1 MKPFLCL
8 LFFYICIISNVHS
21 KEDILSEKIQQ
32 LTDWSLKKPIIRLN
46 NDRFKQ
52 YVKTAPR
59 NYSMIIMLTA
69 LSPQRQCGI
78 CKQALD
84 EFQIVAQS
92 YRYSSAFTNR
102 VFFALVDFDDG
113 SEVFQYLGLNSAPV
127 FIHFPPKMKPKKN
140 DQMDISRQGFS
151 AEQISKWIQDRVDV
165 QIHIFRPPNYSGF
178 LLIVLL
184 VTMIGGLLYIKRNSL
199 EFLYNQVVWGVFVI
213 LAILICISGQIW
225 NSIRGS
231 PFVHRNPQTGQIGL
245 FSGSSGFQFI
255 AETYIVFSLYFGICA
270 GMILLNEA
278 PKLTGQNGK
287 RKAMT
292 AVLGILM
299 VVFFF
304 SFLLSVFRAKY
315 QGYPYSFLIK

>member
-1 MKPFLCL
+1 
-8 LFFYICIISNVHS
+8 
-21 KEDILSEKIQQ
+21 
-32 LTDWSLKKPIIRLN
+32 
-46 NDRFKQ
+46 
-52 YVKTAPR
+52 
-59 NYSMIIMLTA
+59 MIVMLTA
-69 LSPQRQCGI
+69 LSPSRQCGI
-78 CKQALD
+78 CKQAHD

-92 YRYSSAFTNR
+92 YRYSSAFTNK
-102 VFFALVDFDDG
+102 VFFAMVDFDDG
-113 SEVFQYLGLNSAPV
+113 SDVFQYLKLNSAPV
-127 FIHFPPKMKPKKN
+127 FIHFPPKMKPKKG
-140 DQMDISRQGFS
+140 DFMDISRQGFS
-151 AEQISKWIQDRVDV
+151 AEQVAKWIHDRADV

-199 EFLYNQVVWGVFVI
+199 EFLYNPVVWGIFVI
-213 LAILICISGQIW
+213 LAILICTSGQIW

-231 PFVHRNPQTGQIGL
+231 PFLHRNPQTGQIGL
-245 FSGSSGFQFI
+245 FSGSSGYQFI
-255 AETYIVFSLYFGICA
+255 AETYVVFLLYFGVSA

-278 PKLTGQNGK
+278 PKLTGQTGK